1 MAVNHATSVIKEKKR
16 RDAKGFSKFD
26 NLRTSEVDRRR
37 LLESVRA
44 RDSLRR

>member
-1 MAVNHATSVIKEKKR
+1 MAVNHAKSVFKEKKR
-16 RDAKGFSKFD
+16 RDAKESNLD
-26 NLRTSEVDRRR
+26 NLKSSEADRRK

>member
-1 MAVNHATSVIKEKKR
+1 MAVNHPTSVIKEKKR
-16 RDAKGFSKFD
+16 RDAKESRLD
-26 NLRTSEVDRRR
+26 NLKSSEADRRR